1 MPLNEIICIA
11 QHKAHIADRNIRI
24 HLPMPLANPFS
35 KSERLNQEDVA
46 VAYKAYL
53 RNRLVSGDKLITA
66 EMERIAS
73 FVMDKT
79 GLPVGLIG
87 EEPEVNVIR
96 ELILEAING

>member
-1 MPLNEIICIA
+1 MLNEIICIP
-11 QHKAHIADRNIRI
+11 QNKARIADRNIRI

-96 ELILEAING
+96 ELILEAIG